1 MSVVEACSMLG
12 DYTHWVYSMGVIH
25 TNHFSTHQISSR
37 NYCVDLC
44 HFLHKLPRSLDG
56 PTRQL
61 HRCSDS
67 VSILV
72 LAHHNTDFVAL
83 LISNTSGQPL
93 YGILFIV
100 SMI

>member
-44 HFLHKLPRSLDG
+44 HFYTSYRDHSTALRANFIAARTRS
-56 PTRQL
+56 PYW
-61 HRCSDS
+61 S
-67 VSILV
+67 
-72 LAHHNTDFVAL
+72 
-83 LISNTSGQPL
+83 
-93 YGILFIV
+93 
-100 SMI
+100 